1 MFQINILIF
10 FILFFQTYSVI
21 PIWDFNAQSIDLLS
35 SQESNYNY
43 ITYNSVNIRLEKIFI
58 RNNGNNNI

>member
-1 MFQINILIF
+1 M
-10 FILFFQTYSVI
+10 I

-43 ITYNSVNIRLEKIFI
+43 TTYNSVNIRLEKIFI